1 MCHNNIVM
9 SQNQSSNDNNFTP
22 KEPIIDFGALFNKYK
37 RYWWMFAAS
46 LVACFALAVV
56 YLKVKLPTYLVTST
70 ILVAQDDNGSSAGAT
85 LLKSLSLGDIGGSK
99 VDDEVVVMSSNELC
113 SKMINKL
120 KINRSYIE
128 KTGFMKK
135 VDHYGDSPIEIDAPN
150 ELFDTLSVSLKFK
163 IEIGSDGK
171 ADVKVE
177 KGFFNTLASIDGAEF
192 PVRVKTPYGMFQI
205 SKTSHFKPGKA
216 TTINASVVGNVRKS
230 EMLQKDMT
238 IKILTKKSNAI
249 YMDITE
255 TNTQRAKDI
264 LNTIMA
270 LYNERGQEEKN
281 EMAVNTGKFIDERLG
296 LIYTELTKSEADIE
310 AYKKAN
316 KIYDVETQ
324 TKTLFGK
331 QTLAEQQALD
341 LETRYRIAEMVRD
354 FISDPKN
361 RNSYIPF
368 SVDSTQAVAPI
379 AAYNRLILERA
390 RLENSAKPG
399 NMALREIDDQISAM
413 RINVQRGI
421 DNTLRAINIQHKQ
434 ASSVDNSSS
443 GQISQMPTQEREA
456 RNLYRQQGIQNTL
469 YTFLL
474 QKREE
479 NALLLAA
486 TTPKGKIVDHAF
498 AQSEPVAPKPMMV
511 AFVALVMGLLIPLAV
526 LYIKNVFTTKFSTTD
541 ELQDIVQV
549 PVIGEICHNRHHS
562 PLVVKPGK
570 TSSIVEL
577 FRLLRNN
584 IQFMLPSAEHKVL
597 LVTSSVSGEGKSFVS
612 TNLAAS
618 FALLGGKKVALVGM
632 DIRSPK
638 LADMLG
644 LSTSPGVTS
653 YLAKSEINFTDVPQ
667 QIDVISGLDVL
678 VGGPIPPNPSELLLS
693 SRVNDL
699 FNELRARYD
708 VIVVDSAPIAMVSD
722 TFSLVRHADAVV
734 YVTRANYTKR
744 SLIKYFNTV
753 VRRGQLK
760 NVAMVVNDS
769 NPRLS
774 QGYGYGYG
782 KEESES

>member
-1 MCHNNIVM
+1 MN
-9 SQNQSSNDNNFTP
+9 QNQSSNDNNFTQ

-37 RYWWMFAAS
+37 RYWWMFAIS
-46 LVACFALAVV
+46 LVACLTMAAF
-56 YLKVKLPTYLVTST
+56 YLKVKLPIYLITST
-70 ILVAQDDNGSSAGAT
+70 ILVAQDDNGSSAGAS

-113 SKMINKL
+113 GKMINKL

-128 KTGFMKK
+128 KKGFMKK
-135 VDHYGDSPIEIDAPN
+135 EDHYGDSPIAIDAPD
-150 ELFDTLSVSLKFK
+150 ELFDTLSTSLKFK
-163 IEIGSDGK
+163 VEIGTDGK
-171 ADVKVE
+171 ANVKVK
-177 KGFFNTLASIDGAEF
+177 KGFFKTIANIEDADF

-205 SKTSHFKPGKA
+205 SKTAYFKPGKA
-216 TTINASVVGNVRKS
+216 TTINAGVVGNVRKS
-230 EMLQKDMT
+230 EALQKDMT

-255 TNTQRAKDI
+255 TNTQRGKDI

-331 QTLAEQQALD
+331 QTLAEQQALA

-354 FISDPKN
+354 FINDPKN
-361 RNSYIPF
+361 RYSYIPF
-368 SVDSTQAVAPI
+368 SVDSTAAAAPI
-379 AAYNRLILERA
+379 SAYNRLILERA

-399 NMALREIDDQISAM
+399 NMALRDIDDQISAM
-413 RINVQRGI
+413 RVNVQRGV
-421 DNTLRAINIQHKQ
+421 DNALRAIKIQHQ
-434 ASSVDNSSS
+434 QVSTVDNSSS

-511 AFVALVMGLLIPLAV
+511 AFVALVMGLLIPLAI

-549 PVIGEICHNRHHS
+549 PVIGEICHNRHRS

-612 TNLAAS
+612 ANLAAS

-638 LADMLG
+638 LADMLNIS
-644 LSTSPGVTS
+644 STPGVTS
-653 YLAKSEINFTDVPQ
+653 YLAKSEMSFTDVPQ
-667 QIDVISGLDVL
+667 QIDAIENLNVL

-693 SRVNDL
+693 KRVEEL
-699 FNELRARYD
+699 FKELRARYD
-708 VIVVDSAPIAMVSD
+708 VVVVDSAPIAMVSD